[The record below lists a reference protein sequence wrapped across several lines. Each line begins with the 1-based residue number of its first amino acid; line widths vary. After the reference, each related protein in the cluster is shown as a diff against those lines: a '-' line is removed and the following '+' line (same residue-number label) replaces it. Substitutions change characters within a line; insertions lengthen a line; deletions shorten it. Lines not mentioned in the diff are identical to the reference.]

1 MKSTSEIMLLA
12 GTGVNIIIDARTK
25 SISEIIMIVGAIGRK
40 NGRITLKNCDIKSVS
55 ELLLVCRNYPDCI
68 TLDLTNS

>member
-1 MKSTSEIMLLA
+1 MKSTSEIILLA
-12 GTGVNIIIDARTK
+12 GTGANIIIDARTK

-40 NGRITLKNCDIKSVS
+40 EGHITLKNCDTKSVS
-55 ELLLVCRNYPDCI
+55 ELLMVCRNYPDRI

>member
-25 SISEIIMIVGAIGRK
+25 SISEIIIIVGAVGRK
-40 NGRITLKNCDIKSVS
+40 NGRITLKNCDTKSVS
-55 ELLLVCRNYPDCI
+55 ELLMICRNYPDCI